1 MQKISAS
8 GGRNTL
14 KTLLNHQFI
23 NNRAEGAEKNWDTPR
38 YGGEF
43 RGDFSV
49 KIWGSGGIGGTLPLL
64 TNAGS
69 PPGYGG
75 GFRGSFGPVLEVRG
89 IGGMLSPL
97 LERGVY
103 EDLGE
108 KR

>member
-1 MQKISAS
+1 MQKNSAS

-23 NNRAEGAEKNWDTPR
+23 NNRAEGAEKNWGTPR

-75 GFRGSFGPVLEVRG
+75 GFRGAFWTGFGGSGG
-89 IGGMLSPL
+89 IGGSSPPR
-97 LERGVY
+97 LERGLY
-103 EDLGE
+103 TSLP
-108 KR
+108 